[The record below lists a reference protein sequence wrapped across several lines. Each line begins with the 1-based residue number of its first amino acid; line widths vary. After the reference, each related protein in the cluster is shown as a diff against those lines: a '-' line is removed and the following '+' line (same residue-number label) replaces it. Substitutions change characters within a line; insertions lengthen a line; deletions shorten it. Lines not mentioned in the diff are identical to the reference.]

1 MEDKELTEII
11 EKTNAMLNRKGLDS
25 EFFNSVGIKQ
35 INIPGIRGYITMS
48 SSPQMNHVG
57 LAELDET
64 SVDKVIQ
71 ETIDLFRMEKKSFT
85 WAVGP
90 NSRPHDIS
98 SHLEKFGFELR
109 NDISEYGMVLST
121 SDEIYN
127 SENSSSIDVSEV
139 SLDDLENRAEVI
151 SESFGQGMTPETA
164 IMVVNMA
171 KLLNSTER
179 YRNKIKGY
187 LATDTETGKT
197 VGYSMME
204 MDTEDR
210 YAILDGSAVLPA
222 YRGRGIYRKMIWKR
236 QRDARDNGV
245 DHLIIHALKN
255 TSAPVCEK
263 VGFRK
268 MCEINFYSYI
278 VEP

>member
-1 MEDKELTEII
+1 
-11 EKTNAMLNRKGLDS
+11 MLNGNGLGS

-35 INIPGIRGYITMS
+35 INIPCLRGYITMS

-57 LAELDET
+57 LAELDGT

-71 ETIDLFRMEKKSFT
+71 ETIDLFRIEKKSFT

-90 NSRPHDIS
+90 NSRPHDIN

-210 YAILDGSAVLPA
+210 HAILDGSAVLQA
-222 YRGRGIYRKMIWKR
+222 YRRRWIYRKMIWMR

-245 DHLIIHALKN
+245 DHLIIHAVKN

-263 VGFRK
+263 VWFRK
-268 MCEINFYSYI
+268 MCGINFYSYI